1 MQAVSQ
7 DVGLGCS
14 SWISCESDHTLLR
27 LLCRSQTREQTLD
40 MEPGNAKLHSSKL
53 GVDRA
58 PKRNQAAQADRV
70 TLITFTYL
78 RSHIL
83 NFAQQG
89 FVIALG
95 TFH

>member
-1 MQAVSQ
+1 ME
-7 DVGLGCS
+7 LGCS
-14 SWISCESDHTLLR
+14 SVISCESDHTLLR
-27 LLCRSQTREQTLD
+27 IPCRSQTREQTLD
-40 MEPGNAKLHSSKL
+40 LELGNARLHSSEI

-58 PKRNQAAQADRV
+58 PKRSQAAQADWT

-78 RSHIL
+78 CCHVL

-89 FVIALG
+89 FVMALG